1 MNIINSILSFLLGA
15 DYEILQ
21 LCPTEYS
28 KQRKRIF
35 VALIIAVISY
45 VSAGYILKQ
54 GLSAVIALVV
64 LLFYIMFLCRFSK
77 STLSKILLT
86 FAISGFVFWGI
97 SFPAFG
103 GIKHLHHANF
113 EIIVIAAIVGI
124 VDLVLCFL
132 PVNFSNGNESYAKLL
147 KQKNANKE
155 AIGKLL
161 VDEKANADRTIIKNR
176 EAARVKLEADISKY
190 MSDCIL
196 KSQKAVIDK
205 IAQRWVKGLENEIN
219 NSTGKFCTYDKVQKI
234 KINKVY
240 EDELNNYISEL
251 LKDKREEFAKII
263 VEKWAEEKKKELS
276 NNPNAY
282 LKDDNL

>member
-1 MNIINSILSFLLGA
+1 
-15 DYEILQ
+15 
-21 LCPTEYS
+21 
-28 KQRKRIF
+28 
-35 VALIIAVISY
+35 
-45 VSAGYILKQ
+45 
-54 GLSAVIALVV
+54 
-64 LLFYIMFLCRFSK
+64 
-77 STLSKILLT
+77 
-86 FAISGFVFWGI
+86 
-97 SFPAFG
+97 
-103 GIKHLHHANF
+103 
-113 EIIVIAAIVGI
+113 
-124 VDLVLCFL
+124 
-132 PVNFSNGNESYAKLL
+132 
-147 KQKNANKE
+147 
-155 AIGKLL
+155 
-161 VDEKANADRTIIKNR
+161 
-176 EAARVKLEADISKY
+176 

-219 NSTGKFCTYDKVQKI
+219 NSTDKFCTYDKVQKI

>member
-1 MNIINSILSFLLGA
+1 M
-15 DYEILQ
+15 
-21 LCPTEYS
+21 
-28 KQRKRIF
+28 
-35 VALIIAVISY
+35 
-45 VSAGYILKQ
+45 
-54 GLSAVIALVV
+54 
-64 LLFYIMFLCRFSK
+64 
-77 STLSKILLT
+77 
-86 FAISGFVFWGI
+86 
-97 SFPAFG
+97 
-103 GIKHLHHANF
+103 
-113 EIIVIAAIVGI
+113 
-124 VDLVLCFL
+124 VLCFL
-132 PVNFSNGNESYAKLL
+132 PVNFSNGNESYAILL
-147 KQKNANKE
+147 KQENANKE

-161 VDEKANADRTIIKNR
+161 VDKKANADRTIIKNR

-219 NSTGKFCTYDKVQKI
+219 NSTDKFSTYDKVQKI